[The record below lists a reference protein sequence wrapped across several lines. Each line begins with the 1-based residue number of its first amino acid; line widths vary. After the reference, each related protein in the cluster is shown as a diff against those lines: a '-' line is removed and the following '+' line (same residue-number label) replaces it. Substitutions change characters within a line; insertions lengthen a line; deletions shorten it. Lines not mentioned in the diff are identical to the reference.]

1 MTMEIITLIENDSCD
16 VRLTEEF
23 GLSLLV
29 RCPAGNLLFDM
40 GKSAQFSHNAEIL
53 EENLTEVDCAVISHA
68 HYDHGGGLAA
78 FAQNNISAPIYIG
91 READG
96 EYLADKRAK
105 IHTAL
110 HPLIPPVLK
119 SSPFFF
125 RYVGLDDAVLKQYAE
140 RIVVVENTIEIL
152 KDVYLLPS
160 VEQGIP
166 LALGNKFLWKKKD
179 NTLLQDSFDHELIM
193 VIRESG
199 GLIVFTG
206 CGHRGI
212 LNMLSTVNRL
222 FPGEKIKAV
231 IGGFHLALQPGKPQ
245 IAGSEEDIIAIA
257 QKFDQLGVEKVISGH
272 CTGEDACTIL
282 QDQLGDR
289 FDRFSTG
296 SRHVI

>member
-1 MTMEIITLIENDSCD
+1 MEIITLIENDSCD

-23 GLSLLV
+23 GLSFLV
-29 RCPAGNLLFDM
+29 KCPAGNLLFDM
-40 GKSAQFSHNAEIL
+40 GKSGQFIINAEIL
-53 EENLTEVDCAVISHA
+53 NENLTEVDCAIISHA

-78 FAQNNISAPIYIG
+78 FAQNNTSAPIYIG

-96 EYLADKRAK
+96 DFLADKRAK
-105 IHTAL
+105 IHPAL
-110 HPLIPPVLK
+110 HPIINPWLK
-119 SSPFFF
+119 RSPFFF
-125 RYVGLDDAVLKQYAE
+125 HYVGLDKAVLKLNRE
-140 RIVVVENTIEIL
+140 RITVVEETLEIK

-160 VEQGIP
+160 VDQRIP
-166 LALGNKFLWKKKD
+166 LAVGNKFLWKKKD
-179 NTLLQDSFDHELIM
+179 NTLQQDSFDHELIM
-193 VIRESG
+193 VIREKD
-199 GLIVFTG
+199 GLSVFTG

-212 LNMLSTVNRL
+212 LNMLSTVKNL
-222 FPGEKIKAV
+222 FPDENIKAV

-245 IAGSEEDIIAIA
+245 VAGSEEDIIAIA
-257 QKFDQLGVEKVISGH
+257 QKFNQLGVEKVISGH